1 MIVTV
6 LGSGSNGG
14 VPQWD
19 CCCDNCTRA
28 RTSLGHSR
36 TRSSVAVSLDGG
48 QQVLFD
54 ATPDLKFQLEKTGLT
69 PRLEEAEHGRQSRIE
84 AIFLTHGHGDHT
96 VGVAEFS
103 TGKSFSIPVY
113 APPDLIEF
121 MFGSQ
126 GRSSFFGD
134 IGRLARNY
142 VKPIAL
148 TEGETV
154 GPLPGLK
161 VSGFQIQHTDRLE
174 DGSHFPSSTYG
185 YEIEADGAR
194 FVYTPDIG
202 RLTDSVL
209 ARVEGAD
216 LFMLDAT
223 FWWDDELARISG
235 LAKTSYDLGHVPVE
249 ESVEILQGRGI
260 GRVVY
265 THLNHTNPLLDP
277 RHQVVSI
284 LEEKGFEVAFDGM
297 RIVL

>member
-28 RTSLGHSR
+28 RRTSGQSR
-36 TRSSVAVSLDGG
+36 TRSSVAVSIDGG

-54 ATPDLKFQLEKTGLT
+54 ASPDLKIQLEKTGLT
-69 PRLEEAEHGRQSRIE
+69 PRPKEAEYGRQSRIE

-113 APPDLIEF
+113 APPNLIGF

-142 VKPIAL
+142 VKPIEL
-148 TEGETV
+148 EERRIV
-154 GPLPGLK
+154 EPLSGLK
-161 VSGFQIQHTDRLE
+161 VSGFQIEHTYSLE

-185 YEIEADGAR
+185 YEIEADWAR

-202 RLTDSVL
+202 RLSDEVL
-209 ARVEGAD
+209 TRVEGAD
-216 LFMLDAT
+216 LFILDAT
-223 FWWDDELARISG
+223 FWWDDELARVSG
-235 LAKTSYDLGHVPVE
+235 LVKTSYDLGHVPVE
-249 ESVEILQGRGI
+249 ESVEILQGRDI

-277 RHQVVSI
+277 EHPVVSI
-284 LEEKGFEVAFDGM
+284 LNKKGFETAFDGM
-297 RIVL
+297 RIEL

>member
-28 RTSLGHSR
+28 RTTPGQSR
-36 TRSSVAVSLDGG
+36 TRSSVAVSIDGG
-48 QQVLFD
+48 QQILFD
-54 ATPDLKFQLEKTGLT
+54 ATPDLKFQLENAGLT
-69 PRLEEAEHGRQSRIE
+69 PRPGEAEHGRQSRIE

-113 APPDLIEF
+113 APPDLIRF
-121 MFGSQ
+121 MFGSH

-142 VKPIAL
+142 VKPIQL
-148 TEGETV
+148 EEGKTV
-154 GPLPGLK
+154 EPLSGLK
-161 VSGFQIQHTDRLE
+161 VSGFQIEHTDRLD

-202 RLTDSVL
+202 RLSDEVL
-209 ARVEGAD
+209 TRVEGAD
-216 LFMLDAT
+216 LFILDAT
-223 FWWDDELARISG
+223 FWWDDELARVSG

-249 ESVEILQGRGI
+249 ESVEILRGRDI

-277 RHQVVSI
+277 GHPAASI
-284 LEEKGFEVAFDGM
+284 LKDKGFEVAFDGM
-297 RIVL
+297 RIEI